1 MKYALINC
9 YSDNNRG
16 DLAIIIA
23 TIKLLKE
30 HDQSADIAGVST
42 YNVSDPLY
50 SSEHKILNNY
60 IPVLPSIY
68 GVVNMGKSH
77 STLLKIIRFF
87 YETIR
92 IFISLLLPK
101 KIVKVMYTSKER
113 TSIDLICNS
122 DYVISKGGS
131 FICSDHSIRSQIA
144 LIRLLYIFILCI
156 KLGKPPLILCQSI
169 GPYSGYITRFL
180 TNFVLT
186 RCSAVVLREDV
197 CTDSYDYIKLP
208 NIKYV
213 STDIAFFAENIELS
227 TDLKISPDCMCI
239 GITIKN
245 VESNLNEDYIN
256 MFVDTIKYCV
266 SKYGAKIYIFPHV
279 TIDNDIDNS
288 FEVYKRLPDSVKQ
301 HVVVFSDDYHALH
314 LKTIYKEMTFFIGT
328 RLHSTIFSLSENV
341 PSICI
346 TYHGTKALGV
356 FKTLGMEEYVLIR
369 YSGSELISVFE
380 KLIENNLKIKDDLK
394 ITLSAKRSDLMIV
407 FEELF
412 KKTSR

>member
-30 HDQSADIAGVST
+30 HDQKADIAGVST
-42 YNVSDPLY
+42 YNASDPLY
-50 SSEHKILNNY
+50 SSEHKILNDY

-68 GVVNMGKSH
+68 GVVNIGKSH

-87 YETIR
+87 YDTIR
-92 IFISLLLPK
+92 IFISMLLPK
-101 KIVKVMYTSKER
+101 KIVKIMYSSKER
-113 TSIDLICNS
+113 TTIELISNS

-156 KLGKPPLILCQSI
+156 KLGKPPFILCQSI
-169 GPYSGYITRFL
+169 GPYKGFITRFL
-180 TNFVLT
+180 TNFVLS

-197 CTDSYDYIKLP
+197 CTDSFDYIKLP
-208 NIKYV
+208 NISYV
-213 STDIAFFAENIELS
+213 STDIAFFAENIELP
-227 TDLKISPDCMCI
+227 TNLIIPPDRMSI

-245 VESNLNEDYIN
+245 VEDNLNEDYIN

-266 SKYGAKIYIFPHV
+266 SRYNAKIYIFPHV

-288 FEVYKRLPDSVKQ
+288 FEVYKKLPDAVKQ
-301 HVVVFSDDYHALH
+301 HVVVFAEDYHALH
-314 LKTIYKEMTFFIGT
+314 LKNIYKKMTFFIGT
-328 RLHSTIFSLSENV
+328 RLHSTIFALSENV

-356 FKTLGMEEYVLIR
+356 FKTLGMNEYVLIR
-369 YSGSELISVFE
+369 YSGRELINVFD
-380 KLIENNLKIKDDLK
+380 KLIENNLKIKDDL
-394 ITLSAKRSDLMIV
+394 INTLSVKRSDLMTV
-407 FEELF
+407 FKELF
-412 KKTSR
+412 KKL

>member
-9 YSDNNRG
+9 YSDRNRG

-23 TIKLLKE
+23 TIKMLKE
-30 HDQSADIAGVST
+30 HDQDADIAGVST
-42 YNVSDPLY
+42 YNSSDPLY
-50 SSEHKILNNY
+50 SSEHKILSNY

-68 GVVNMGKSH
+68 GVVNIGKSH
-77 STLLKIIRFF
+77 STLLKIARFF
-87 YETIR
+87 YDTIR
-92 IFISLLLPK
+92 IGISLLIPK
-101 KIVKVMYTSKER
+101 NMVKVLYSSKER
-113 TSIDLICNS
+113 SSIDLICNS
-122 DYVISKGGS
+122 DYVVSKGGS

-156 KLGKPPLILCQSI
+156 KLGKPPFILCQSI
-169 GPYSGYITRFL
+169 GPYSGIITRIL

-197 CTDSYDYIKLP
+197 CIDSYDYIKLS
-208 NIKYV
+208 NVKYV
-213 STDIAFFAENIELS
+213 STDIAFFSENIELP
-227 TDLKISPDCMCI
+227 TDLKIPTDSMSI
-239 GITIKN
+239 GVTIKN
-245 VESNLNEDYIN
+245 VESNLSEDYIN
-256 MFVDTIKYCV
+256 MFVETIKYIISV
-266 SKYGAKIYIFPHV
+266 YGARIYIFPHV

-301 HVVVFSDDYHALH
+301 RVVVFSDDYHAMH
-314 LKTIYKEMTFFIGT
+314 LKNIYENMTFFIGT

-356 FKTLGMEEYVLIR
+356 FKTLGLEEYVLIR
-369 YSGSELISVFE
+369 YSGDELISVFE
-380 KLIENNLKIKDDLK
+380 KLVANSHEIKADLK
-394 ITLSAKRSDLMIV
+394 ARLLSKRRELMIV

-412 KKTSR
+412 KKL

>member
-30 HDQSADIAGVST
+30 HDQKADIAGVST
-42 YNVSDPLY
+42 YNASDPLY
-50 SSEHKILNNY
+50 SSEHKILNDY

-68 GVVNMGKSH
+68 GVVNIGKSH
-77 STLLKIIRFF
+77 STPLKIIRFF
-87 YETIR
+87 YDTIR
-92 IFISLLLPK
+92 IFISMLLPK
-101 KIVKVMYTSKER
+101 KVVKIMYSSKER
-113 TSIDLICNS
+113 ATIEIICNS

-156 KLGKPPLILCQSI
+156 KLGKPPFILCQSI
-169 GPYSGYITRFL
+169 GPYNGFITRFL

-197 CTDSYDYIKLP
+197 CTDSFDYIKLP
-208 NIKYV
+208 NISYV
-213 STDIAFFAENIELS
+213 STDIAFFAENIELP
-227 TDLKISPDCMCI
+227 TNLIIPPDRMSI

-245 VESNLNEDYIN
+245 VEANLNEDYIN

-266 SKYGAKIYIFPHV
+266 SKYNAQIYIFPHV

-288 FEVYKRLPDSVKQ
+288 FEVYKKLPDAVKQ
-301 HVVVFSDDYHALH
+301 HVVVFAEDYHALH
-314 LKTIYKEMTFFIGT
+314 LKNIYKKMTFFIGT
-328 RLHSTIFSLSENV
+328 RLHSTIFALSENV

-356 FKTLGMEEYVLIR
+356 FKTLGMNEYVLIR
-369 YSGSELISVFE
+369 YSGRELINVFD
-380 KLIENNLKIKDDLK
+380 KLFENNLKIKDDL
-394 ITLSAKRSDLMIV
+394 INTLSVKRSDLMMV
-407 FEELF
+407 FKELF
-412 KKTSR
+412 KKL